1 MAKDQKSLQEHMDA
15 LKKVDAE
22 VSDAIV
28 DEKSKDNTEKSKD
41 NTEKIIAHAE
51 KASQMEIRSKDK
63 EEGEISEIPFGPVGL
78 DIGTSHI
85 IVAQNEKDYIKSTNQ
100 LNAFFTIP
108 YSKFAKSILVKN
120 NIFFYEQ
127 DQTFYIVGYSAENF
141 AYMFD
146 TVTKRSMK
154 SGLLCS
160 NEEESLPVIQSIV
173 LSLIQKPK
181 MLGEPLC
188 FGVPGEPVGG
198 TESVTYHE
206 SVIKM
211 FLAKLGYTPIC
222 VNEGMAVVL
231 SELGSTN
238 YTGIGISIGGGMCN
252 VCLSY
257 MSFPV
262 ITFSIQIA
270 GDYIDASTGAAVGVP
285 ATRVKAIKEKDF
297 SLLAKSTDRVVTAL
311 QIFYEEVIN
320 KLLISMER
328 VFVTANQMPMIS
340 KPIPIALSGGSVMVD
355 GFQKK
360 FEAALTRIKLPFEIS
375 SVNIAEDPLNATA
388 KGALIMAM
396 AEKD

>member
-1 MAKDQKSLQEHMDA
+1 MAKKDQKSLQERMDA
-15 LKKVDAE
+15 LKKGE
-22 VSDAIV
+22 SEISEAIV
-28 DEKSKDNTEKSKD
+28 DNKSKDK
-41 NTEKIIAHAE
+41 TEKIMAHAE
-51 KASQMEIRSKDK
+51 KTSGMEIRSKDK
-63 EEGEISEIPFGPVGL
+63 EEGETADVPFGPVGV
-78 DIGTSHI
+78 DIGTSHV
-85 IVAQNEKDYIKSTNQ
+85 IVAQNEKDHIKSTNQ

-127 DQTFYIVGYSAENF
+127 DQMFYIVGYSAENF

-160 NEEESLPVIQSIV
+160 DEKEGLSVIQSIV
-173 LSLIQKPK
+173 LSLIHKPK
-181 MLGEPLC
+181 ELGEPLC
-188 FGVPGEPVGG
+188 FGVPGEPVDG
-198 TESVTYHE
+198 TGLVTYHE
-206 SVIKM
+206 SVIKL
-211 FLAKLGYTPIC
+211 FLARLGYKPIS
-222 VNEGMAVVL
+222 VNEGMAVVF
-231 SELGSTN
+231 SELGSSN

-270 GDYIDASTGAAVGVP
+270 GDYIDASAGAAVGVP
-285 ATRVKAIKEKDF
+285 ATRVKATKEKDF
-297 SLLAKSTDRVVTAL
+297 SLADKPTDRVVTAL

-320 KLLISMER
+320 KLLSSMER
-328 VFVTANQMPMIS
+328 VFVTSNQMPMIS
-340 KPIPIALSGGSVMVD
+340 KPIPIALCGGSVMVD

-360 FEAALTRIKLPFEIS
+360 FEAALTRIKLPFEVS

-388 KGALIMAM
+388 KGALIKAM
-396 AEKD
+396 SEKD